1 MMIKLLRRFAQDD
14 IEAFTGN
21 LDDLKKRHEAYALAI
36 RTFLVFLKDFSM
48 DISDI
53 DAAAYREAIDRLSAR
68 FFELKS
74 AKRIHTCLDR
84 EKKSIASYIDR
95 QKEYLEERD
104 HELRKIIDLLSRA
117 MADLNSENDAYHQ
130 QILQQG
136 EKIEQITRL
145 DDIRK
150 IKSAL
155 EKEVESLR
163 RTVQAKQVDEQ
174 TRIESLSCQVE
185 TLQVELQSAKEES
198 MRDGLTGVYNRRA
211 FDRYIKDLI
220 DSNLGRRNGFAVL
233 ILDIDN
239 FKRINDTHGHP
250 VGDRVIL
257 ALANA
262 SRQMIRSD
270 DFLARYGGE
279 EFIILLPGASRR
291 DAVKKARHL
300 CQTVAKTHYTLDDDN
315 TDLTL
320 SITIS
325 IGVSAFVR
333 GDSVEILLERADKAL
348 YKAKAGGK
356 NRVEAL

>member
-1 MMIKLLRRFAQDD
+1 MLKLLRRIARDD
-14 IEAFTGN
+14 IEASAGK
-21 LDDLKKRHEAYALAI
+21 LDGLIKRHEAYGEAI
-36 RTFLVFLKDFSM
+36 RALLVCLQDVAM
-48 DISDI
+48 DICEI
-53 DAAAYREAIDRLSAR
+53 DAAAYRDAIDRFRVS
-68 FFELKS
+68 FFEHKS
-74 AKRIHTCLDR
+74 AKRIHACLDR
-84 EKKSIASYIDR
+84 EKKAIARYIDR
-95 QKEYLEERD
+95 QKEYIEERD

-117 MADLNSENDAYHQ
+117 MADLNSANNAYHQ

-163 RTVQAKQVDEQ
+163 QTVQAKQTDEQ
-174 TRIESLSCQVE
+174 TRIESLSSQVE
-185 TLQVELQSAKEES
+185 ILQEELLSAKEES

-211 FDRYIKDLI
+211 LDRHIKDLV
-220 DSNLGRRNGFAVL
+220 DRNLVRHNGFAVL
-233 ILDIDN
+233 LLDIDD
-239 FKRINDTHGHP
+239 FKKINDTYGHP

-262 SRQMIRSD
+262 CRQTIRSD

-279 EFIILLPGASRR
+279 EFILLLPGASRR
-291 DAVKKARHL
+291 DAAKKARHL
-300 CQTVAKTHYTLDDDN
+300 CRFIAQTHYTLDERN

-320 SITIS
+320 SITVS
-325 IGVSAFVR
+325 IGVSAFIR
-333 GDSVEILLERADKAL
+333 GDSAEALLERTDKAL
-348 YKAKAGGK
+348 YKAKTGGK

>member
-1 MMIKLLRRFAQDD
+1 MLRLIRRIAKDD
-14 IEAFTGN
+14 NGAYDGR
-21 LDDLKKRHEAYALAI
+21 LDELQKRQEAYGIAI
-36 RTFLVFLKDFSM
+36 RTLLIFLKDFAM

-53 DAAAYREAIDRLSAR
+53 DAGAYRDAIDRFSEG
-68 FFELKS
+68 FFEQKS
-74 AKRIHTCLDR
+74 AKRIHGCLDR
-84 EKKSIASYIDR
+84 EKKTIASYIDH
-95 QKEYLEERD
+95 QKEVLEERD

-117 MADLNSENDAYHQ
+117 MVSLNSENDAYHQ

-163 RTVQAKQVDEQ
+163 QTVQTKQADEQ
-174 TRIESLSCQVE
+174 TRIESLSSQVA
-185 TLQVELQSAKEES
+185 TLQEELQSVKEES

-211 FDRYIKDLI
+211 FDRHVKDLV
-220 DSNLGRRNGFAVL
+220 DQNLVRRNGFAVL
-233 ILDIDN
+233 LLDIDD
-239 FKRINDTHGHP
+239 FKRINDTYGHP

-262 SRQMIRSD
+262 CRQVIRSD

-279 EFIILLPGASRR
+279 EFVLVLPGASRR
-291 DAVKKARHL
+291 NAVKKACHL
-300 CQTVAKTHYTLDDDN
+300 CQSIAKTHYTLDDDQD
-315 TDLTL
+315 DLTL
-320 SITIS
+320 SVTVS
-325 IGVSAFVR
+325 IGVSAFAR
-333 GDSVEILLERADKAL
+333 GDNVESLLERADKAL

-356 NRVEAL
+356 NRVEAM